1 LQANEMKF
9 GNISE
14 FAIEADLIG
23 IHSKWIYG
31 HLRFYVAGK
40 PIGDFED
47 SSDLATSARWGR
59 DFLRASPRR
68 TRSDLDEVS
77 TSAVFDLLYGRYVVS
92 MRADPGAAQPP
103 QHAPATEAWDRDPYL
118 LDEVGESAL
127 RDKHALVVV
136 RRRDGADR
144 VIVRDYDGDGL
155 FESLVTAGCVDTV
168 VGEYCTWVERLAQG
182 PEAPSSA
189 PSG

>member
-1 LQANEMKF
+1 MKL
-9 GNISE
+9 GNTSE

-68 TRSDLDEVS
+68 TRPDLDEVS
-77 TSAVFDLLYGRYVVS
+77 TTAVFDLLYGRYVVPV
-92 MRADPGAAQPP
+92 RADTGTAGPAL
-103 QHAPATEAWDRDPYL
+103 HAPATEAWDRAPYL
-118 LDEVGESAL
+118 MDEIGESAL
-127 RDKHALVVV
+127 RDRYTVAIV
-136 RRRDGADR
+136 RRRDGLDR
-144 VIVRDYDGDGL
+144 MIVRDHGGDDL
-155 FESLVTAGCVDTV
+155 FECLVTAGCVDTV
-168 VGEYCTWVERLAQG
+168 VNEYCTWVERLGQG
-182 PEAPSSA
+182 PDVPRD
-189 PSG
+189 PHPG

>member
-1 LQANEMKF
+1 MKF
-9 GNISE
+9 GNTSE

-31 HLRFYVAGK
+31 HLRFHVAGK

-77 TSAVFDLLYGRYVVS
+77 TTAVFDLLYGRYVVS
-92 MRADPGAAQPP
+92 VRSDTGAAGAAL
-103 QHAPATEAWDRDPYL
+103 HAPATEAWDRDPYL
-118 LDEVGESAL
+118 LDEIGESAL
-127 RDKHALVVV
+127 RDKYAVVVV
-136 RRRDGADR
+136 RRRDGVDR
-144 VIVRDYDGDGL
+144 MIVRDYDGDDL
-155 FESLVTAGCVDTV
+155 FECLVTAGCVDAV
-168 VGEYCTWVERLAQG
+168 VNEYCMWVERLGQE
-182 PEAPSSA
+182 PDAPSSA
-189 PSG
+189 RSG